1 MRQLYAVFTG
11 AVILLVSHV
20 PVLAQSAQSSS
31 TSVPRLINVTGVF
44 RPADGQPV
52 NTVESVTLS
61 IYAEQA
67 GGTPLWQETQTV
79 TVDERGRYSL
89 LLGATHTGGIPLE
102 VFGSTEA
109 HWLGTRFERPGEG
122 DGARVRLTSVPYALR
137 AANADTLGGR
147 PASDY
152 VVAPGA
158 TGSRDANSES
168 NVTAPAG
175 ELPGTANLLAK

>member
-44 RPADGQPV
+44 RPADGQAPGA
-52 NTVESVTLS
+52 VESVTLS
-61 IYAEQA
+61 IYADQER
-67 GGTPLWQETQTV
+67 GTPLWQETQTV
-79 TVDERGRYSL
+79 TLDERGRYSL

-109 HWLGTRFERPGEG
+109 HWLCP
-122 DGARVRLTSVPYALR
+122 RVGR
-137 AANADTLGGR
+137 AGGVAWG
-147 PASDY
+147 PA
-152 VVAPGA
+152 P
-158 TGSRDANSES
+158 
-168 NVTAPAG
+168 
-175 ELPGTANLLAK
+175 